1 MCECVDPAGTALP
14 SNTRNA
20 AAAIFDDPA
29 VAGEEPWF
37 GIEQEYA
44 LLDKDTGWPLGW
56 PQKGFPGP
64 QGPYYCSA
72 GADKV
77 VGRTIVDAHYRACLY
92 AGIKVS
98 GINGEVMPAQWEYQ
112 VGPCTGIDSGDQL
125 WVSRYIL
132 DRVGE
137 LAGVVI
143 TLDPKPMPGDW
154 NGSGCHANF
163 STKTMRADGGYE
175 AIKAACAALEK
186 THLVHIAAYGE
197 GNERR
202 RTGKH
207 ETADIHTF
215 SWGVANRGASIRVGR
230 ETEKNGC
237 GYLEDRRPSSNCDPY
252 VVTSKVF
259 DTCTDPAGTELE
271 VWYIPCLRIL
281 ACLSPFR
288 LGPAVALTETNC
300 LFSSLLLSFVCP
312 LFLVRSLAFL
322 AVACGGPLSP
332 VPWGSPLVLC
342 LGRPGCACLCVCLGP
357 LCVRARRV
365 WCVGAGLAVPCFVL
379 GFLSGPGATFS
390 QSVHS
395 DGRAF

>member
-29 VAGEEPWF
+29 VAAEEPWF

-132 DRVGE
+132 DRIGE

-154 NGSGCHANF
+154 NGSGCHTNY

-175 AIKAACAALEK
+175 AIKEACGELEK
-186 THLVHIAAYGE
+186 RHAEHIALYGE

-202 RTGKH
+202 LTGEH
-207 ETADIHTF
+207 ETASIEAF
-215 SWGVANRGASIRVGR
+215 SWGVANRGCSVRVGR
-230 ETEKNGC
+230 DTEREGK
-237 GYLEDRRPSSNCDPY
+237 GYMEDRRPASNMDPY
-252 VVTSKVF
+252 VVTSKIAK
-259 DTCTDPAGTELE
+259 TT
-271 VWYIPCLRIL
+271 IL
-281 ACLSPFR
+281 K
-288 LGPAVALTETNC
+288 V
-300 LFSSLLLSFVCP
+300 
-312 LFLVRSLAFL
+312 
-322 AVACGGPLSP
+322 
-332 VPWGSPLVLC
+332 
-342 LGRPGCACLCVCLGP
+342 
-357 LCVRARRV
+357 
-365 WCVGAGLAVPCFVL
+365 
-379 GFLSGPGATFS
+379 
-390 QSVHS
+390 
-395 DGRAF
+395 